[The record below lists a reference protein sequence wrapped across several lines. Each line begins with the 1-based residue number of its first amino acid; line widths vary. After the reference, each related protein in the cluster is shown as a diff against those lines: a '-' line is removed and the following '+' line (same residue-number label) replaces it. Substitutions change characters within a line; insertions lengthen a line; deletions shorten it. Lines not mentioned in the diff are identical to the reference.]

1 VALIS
6 KVIEAQNSLEK
17 FNRNVMSWYIAKVVF
32 NISAE
37 NTEHMPQFD
46 EQLRLISA
54 ESLEE
59 AFIKA
64 RKIGLSEEDSFLN
77 EKRNTV
83 KWEFINV
90 AEVLPLKKLED
101 GMELYSHIHETEE
114 AKSYIH
120 CIHQKAVFIRM
131 NARPSF

>member
-1 VALIS
+1 M
-6 KVIEAQNSLEK
+6 N
-17 FNRNVMSWYIAKVVF
+17 WYIAKIVF

-37 NTEHMPQFD
+37 NTAHKPQFD

-54 ESLEE
+54 ENTEE

-64 RKIGLSEEDSFLN
+64 RALGISEEDSFLN
-77 EKRNTV
+77 DHQNMV

-90 AEVLPLKKLED
+90 AEILPVKNLED
-101 GMELYSHIHETEE
+101 GSELYSCIHETDE

-120 CIHQKAVFIRM
+120 TVHQKAIFIRM
-131 NARPSF
+131 NAQPLF

>member
-1 VALIS
+1 MTW
-6 KVIEAQNSLEK
+6 
-17 FNRNVMSWYIAKVVF
+17 FIAKLVF
-32 NISAE
+32 NISTAE
-37 NTEHMPQFD
+37 QKHKPQFD

-54 ESLEE
+54 ENQEE

-64 RKIGLSEEDSFLN
+64 RKLGLREEDSFLN
-77 EKRNTV
+77 DTLHQV

-90 AEVLPLKKLED
+90 AEILPLTSLED
-101 GMELYSHIHETEE
+101 GIELYSHVHETDE

-120 CIHQKAVFIRM
+120 EVHQRAIFLRM